1 MCLIAV
7 GSRRECLAHIRID
20 CWIYKINGIPP
31 TTKGVGFLPTTIMKT
46 IEIIDLIEPQ
56 VIEYASANEVI
67 AIRPL
72 VRRIVR
78 DAPPDLR
85 LNRAIISR
93 LVKHI
98 LTDNGYVM
106 HDESSPNGVWMQRV
120 AEVVG

>member
-1 MCLIAV
+1 
-7 GSRRECLAHIRID
+7 
-20 CWIYKINGIPP
+20 
-31 TTKGVGFLPTTIMKT
+31 MKT
-46 IEIIDLIEPQ
+46 TEIIDLIEPQ
-56 VIEYASANEVI
+56 VIEYASTNEVI

-98 LTDNGYVM
+98 LADKGYAL